1 MEAFL
6 CVIMIRDTT
15 VRMGRVYHC
24 CSEMWFKRFCALTGS
39 PVWVAVFDQKIQGCA
54 CVVFFSP
61 AAKFCPLNLS
71 TPSGVLRCFLWKLCF
86 RWVLKQNFSAPCDP
100 AHIHMTHGA
109 SLMKQEYLQVQW
121 KSDVKQS
128 SGFCTCDINIINN
141 IVVTVLQRE
150 IKMLLYSQVNL
161 ISLELQFM
169 NSAFAGNGI
178 SDTNSSL

>member
-1 MEAFL
+1 MQSLTRKFRA
-6 CVIMIRDTT
+6 VP
-15 VRMGRVYHC
+15 
-24 CSEMWFKRFCALTGS
+24 AL
-39 PVWVAVFDQKIQGCA
+39 F
-54 CVVFFSP
+54 FFSP

-150 IKMLLYSQVNL
+150 ITMLLYSQVNL